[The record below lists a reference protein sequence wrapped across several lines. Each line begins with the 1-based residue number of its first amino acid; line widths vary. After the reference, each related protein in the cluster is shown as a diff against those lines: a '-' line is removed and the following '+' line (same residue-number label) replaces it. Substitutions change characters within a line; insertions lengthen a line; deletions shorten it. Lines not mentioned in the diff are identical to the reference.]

1 MGNKI
6 LRKRKYDRTRD
17 DTCQIEKR
25 KDIYQRKKQEHA
37 NIEEINDDN
46 VNRDFRQEEVQ
57 SGMHTDM
64 MIKHTAH
71 WDCIQKVQNS
81 KYIIQIKNIVNH
93 IIDYNYNLMFLKKH
107 K

>member
-17 DTCQIEKR
+17 DTRQIKQR
-25 KDIYQRKKQEHA
+25 KELYQRKKQEHA

-57 SGMHTDM
+57 PGMH
-64 MIKHTAH
+64 A
-71 WDCIQKVQNS
+71 
-81 KYIIQIKNIVNH
+81 QI
-93 IIDYNYNLMFLKKH
+93 
-107 K
+107 